1 MGGLRKLQE
10 KAIDQKGVTIGHFLK
25 KFFHNF
31 LFAVRTFFL
40 FNWLINMFITVVFT
54 DVI

>member
-10 KAIDQKGVTIGHFLK
+10 KAIDQKDVTIGHFLK

-40 FNWLINMFITVVFT
+40 FNWLITVVFT